1 MLTKVSKIIKPSIVV
16 FSSRSNILS
25 RSRSVS
31 LLLNNYIFKNNLV
44 TTITSHNSNLIL
56 SNSVK
61 NLFDTNRSLKST
73 ILQKSDSGK
82 N

>member
-73 ILQKSDSGK
+73 MLQKSDSGK